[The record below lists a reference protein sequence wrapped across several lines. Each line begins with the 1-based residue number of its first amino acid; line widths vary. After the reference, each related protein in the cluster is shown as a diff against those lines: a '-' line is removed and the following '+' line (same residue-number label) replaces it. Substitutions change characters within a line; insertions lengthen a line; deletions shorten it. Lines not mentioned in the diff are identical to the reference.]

1 MSLRRPVSL
10 CCITGTDDPLNPLEG
25 GEPKFAFGKGRDGGI
40 GGRKKPPV
48 RDSIQKWIA
57 ALGCPAKPATETD
70 QNGVKISIYSP
81 GRDPAEIVFVTVEG
95 LGHTWAG
102 GKSLLPESYVGKQS
116 DKLKATDFIWNFFQK
131 HPAPN

>member
-1 MSLRRPVSL
+1 M
-10 CCITGTDDPLNPLEG
+10 
-25 GEPKFAFGKGRDGGI
+25 
-40 GGRKKPPV
+40 
-48 RDSIQKWIA
+48 A

-81 GRDPAEIVFVTVEG
+81 GRDQAEIVFVPVEG